1 MLVDGRLRGQGSEA
15 VDCVDCCRLLIFL
28 VDGRGE
34 NIYICIGTPQLT
46 SGTRSRHTHKHTE
59 KTCGGGLEPSAAN
72 PDYWDLVPHSEH
84 DRSMGAKLPAG
95 CRSSYAQLKT
105 LHEEPPK
112 RAHIEQAEAAM
123 VADSPAH

>member
-46 SGTRSRHTHKHTE
+46 SGTRSQHTQKHTE
-59 KTCGGGLEPSAAN
+59 KTGGGGLEPSAAN
-72 PDYWDLVPHSEH
+72 PDYWDPVPFTENY
-84 DRSMGAKLPAG
+84 RSMSARLPG
-95 CRSSYAQLKT
+95 GHRSSCAQVKT
-105 LHEEPPK
+105 SHEK
-112 RAHIEQAEAAM
+112 ATQRALIKQAQAATI
-123 VADSPAH
+123 ADSPGH

>member
-46 SGTRSRHTHKHTE
+46 SGTRSRHTQKHTE
-59 KTCGGGLEPSAAN
+59 KTGGGGLEPSTAN
-72 PDYWDLVPHSEH
+72 PDYWDLVPYTEH
-84 DRSMGAKLPAG
+84 HRSKSAGLPG
-95 CRSSYAQLKT
+95 GHRSSCAQLNT
-105 LHEEPPK
+105 LHEEATQ
-112 RAHIEQAEAAM
+112 RAVIKQAQAATI
-123 VADSPAH
+123 ADSPGH